1 MKKLKERISRI
12 KKFIT
17 TILTA
22 DNYIMIGINDKPE
35 PDIVS
40 FSYIYHANI
49 EIMQNCFVEIL
60 RHEAKKESVIKEVNK
75 IINSP
80 K

>member
-1 MKKLKERISRI
+1 
-12 KKFIT
+12 
-17 TILTA
+17 
-22 DNYIMIGINDKPE
+22 MIGINDKPE
-35 PDIVS
+35 PDTVL
-40 FSYIYHANI
+40 FSYTYHANI
-49 EIMQNCFVEIL
+49 EVMQNCFVEIL